1 MPEEESKNAMKKRL
15 KAEEAAKKAAEKAA
29 AKAAKEAAAPK
40 KEKKFVAGEEDVDPT
55 AYYAN
60 RQNAVNKMLEE
71 GGGRNPYPH
80 KFEVSHRLPD
90 FLEEFGPEATDGNRL
105 DKTVTVAGRITSVRG
120 QGKLYFYD
128 IKGEGAELQI
138 MSDLQTYEN
147 EDGFNLIHRTLKRGD
162 IVGVEGAPGKSK
174 NGQLSIFPKSMKLL
188 SPCLHMLPQAK
199 GQSREALF
207 DQETRYRNRYLD
219 LICNHDNWKT
229 FATRSKVISYV
240 RRYLDSRHFMEV
252 ETPSLCL
259 LPGGATAKPFKTFHN
274 DLSQEMFMRIAPEL
288 NLKKLVIGGI
298 DRVYEL
304 GRNYRNEGID
314 LTHNPEFTTCEFYM
328 AYADYNDLM
337 KMTEEMVSG
346 MVMQICGS
354 YVIKFSPKPGAPE
367 VEVDFTPPFKRISM
381 ISGLEEVMG
390 MTLPKMDDPKAA
402 EKLKKIIDDRKLECQ
417 PPHST
422 MRLLDTL
429 VGEYLED
436 GIVNPTFICDH
447 PQIMSP
453 LAKYHRDDPLL
464 TERFELFVAG
474 RELANAYTEL
484 NNPMVQRKL
493 FMDQASQNQDGD
505 DEAMVM
511 DDSFVVAL
519 EHGLPPTAG
528 WGLGIDRLAMFL
540 SNKNNIKEVLFF
552 PAMKPNAE
560 ELALLEANKPKEDD
574 DEAGNRKRFPKCS
587 NIITYE
593 GDDISTENGMKKLN
607 SKLEGKLFLGDSAGA
622 ADVKLFAELEKLPK
636 EAVEYF
642 ANVKAYFGT
651 VAQFGAAVRAN
662 WK

>member
-1 MPEEESKNAMKKRL
+1 M
-15 KAEEAAKKAAEKAA
+15 
-29 AKAAKEAAAPK
+29 
-40 KEKKFVAGEEDVDPT
+40 
-55 AYYAN
+55 
-60 RQNAVNKMLEE
+60 
-71 GGGRNPYPH
+71 
-80 KFEVSHRLPD
+80 
-90 FLEEFGPEATDGNRL
+90 
-105 DKTVTVAGRITSVRG
+105 
-120 QGKLYFYD
+120 
-128 IKGEGAELQI
+128 
-138 MSDLQTYEN
+138 
-147 EDGFNLIHRTLKRGD
+147 GFT
-162 IVGVEGAPGKSK
+162 GVPGKSK
-174 NGQLSIFPKSMKLL
+174 NGQLSIFPTSMKLL
-188 SPCLHMLPQAK
+188 APCLHMLPQAK
-199 GQSREALF
+199 GGRESLF

-274 DLSQEMFMRIAPEL
+274 DLSQEMYMRIAPEL

-337 KMTEEMVSG
+337 DMTEEMVSN
-346 MVMQICGS
+346 MVKDITGS
-354 YVIKFSPKPGAPE
+354 FVIKFSPKPGAPE
-367 VEVDFTPPFKRISM
+367 VEVDFSPPWKRVSM

-390 MTLPKMDDPKAA
+390 IKLPKMDDPKAS
-402 EKLKKIIDDRKLECQ
+402 EKLKAILDERKLECP

-422 MRLLDTL
+422 MRLLDSL

-436 GIVNPTFICDH
+436 DIVNPTFIMDH

-474 RELANAYTEL
+474 RELCNAYTEL

-493 FMDQASQNQDGD
+493 FMDQASQNDDGD

-511 DDSFVVAL
+511 DD
-519 EHGLPPTAG
+519 
-528 WGLGIDRLAMFL
+528 R
-540 SNKNNIKEVLFF
+540 
-552 PAMKPNAE
+552 
-560 ELALLEANKPKEDD
+560 
-574 DEAGNRKRFPKCS
+574 
-587 NIITYE
+587 
-593 GDDISTENGMKKLN
+593 
-607 SKLEGKLFLGDSAGA
+607 
-622 ADVKLFAELEKLPK
+622 
-636 EAVEYF
+636 
-642 ANVKAYFGT
+642 
-651 VAQFGAAVRAN
+651 
-662 WK
+662 